1 MYSRE
6 LYHDGRSHKYI
17 AKVKTADGRF
27 RYFYDQAE
35 YDAYMK
41 VKKQEDAKKE
51 EQRKQDYKDRVR
63 KDSAAKY
70 REYAKKTGNYSVPK
84 KKLETKTYRQ
94 SVRDRYESGKP
105 VKAYEVKQI
114 KRTNKINATRKAILD
129 DTRGWRQQA
138 AKTGKAFIDSIL
150 QPDK

>member
-51 EQRKQDYKDRVR
+51 EARKQDYKTQRDRA
-63 KDSAAKY
+63 SQQKY
-70 REYAKKTGNYSVPK
+70 REYAKRTGNYSVPK

-94 SVRDRYESGKP
+94 SVRERYESGKP

-114 KRTNKINATRKAILD
+114 RRTNKINATRKAVLD
-129 DTRGWRQQA
+129 NSREWRQKA
-138 AKTGKAFIDSIL
+138 ARTGKAFIDNIL